1 MKRLWHGI
9 GLLPPLLIWAAVAA
23 VWRDLPNYEAH
34 MPGWTLP
41 VLIAALPF
49 GVGFCLHAFA
59 GRHWGQLAAIAMGV
73 AACVLMLSVTSL
85 TGYCVD
91 CDKVPPRV
99 GPLQG
104 WVLRASG
111 WEDCHPDAFMSWND
125 NNQGESE

>member
-1 MKRLWHGI
+1 MKHLGRAV
-9 GLLPPLLIWAAVAA
+9 GLLEPLLIWAAVAA
-23 VWRDLPNYEAH
+23 AWLDLPNFEVH
-34 MPGWTLP
+34 VPGETLF

-49 GVGFCLHAFA
+49 GVGFGLHAFA
-59 GRHWGQLAAIAMGV
+59 GRHWGQLAAIATGV
-73 AACVLMLSVTSL
+73 AACVLMLSVISL

-125 NNQGESE
+125 YNQGESE